1 MTPDM
6 IEALLTEALG
16 RAPSAPDLERTV
28 ALATLAL
35 DGLDRCRPLI
45 DFDDEIVGFEATLEA
60 LGNDQ
65 EEKA

>member
-1 MTPDM
+1 MTPEM

-16 RAPSAPDLERTV
+16 SAPSTPDWERTV

-45 DFDDEIVGFEATLEA
+45 DFDDEIAGFDATLEA
-60 LGNDQ
+60 LGDDQ

>member
-6 IEALLTEALG
+6 IEVMLTEALG
-16 RAPSAPDLERTV
+16 SAPSTPDLERTI
-28 ALATLAL
+28 ALASLAL

-45 DFDDEIVGFEATLEA
+45 DFDDEIASFEAMLEA
-60 LGNDQ
+60 LGDDP